1 MIIENIVKMLSLTD
15 HLGKSEL
22 IELAKGKYQLNNT
35 TKRVYKQ
42 AMRELYMNRAKRQ
55 WQKQGS

>member
-42 AMRELYMNRAKRQ
+42 AMHELYMNRAKRQ
-55 WQKQGS
+55 WQKQG

>member
-55 WQKQGS
+55 WQKQG

>member
-1 MIIENIVKMLSLTD
+1 MIIQNLVKMLSLTD

-55 WQKQGS
+55 WQKQG

>member
-22 IELAKGKYQLNNT
+22 IELAKGKYQLENT
-35 TKRVYKQ
+35 SKRVYKQ

-55 WQKQGS
+55 WQKQG

>member
-1 MIIENIVKMLSLTD
+1 MIIQNLVKMLSLTD

-22 IELAKGKYQLNNT
+22 IELAKGKYQLENT
-35 TKRVYKQ
+35 SKRVYKQ

-55 WQKQGS
+55 WQKQG

>member
-22 IELAKGKYQLNNT
+22 IELAKGKYQLNST

-55 WQKQGS
+55 WQKQG

>member
-42 AMRELYMNRAKRQ
+42 AMRELYMNRAQRK
-55 WQKQGS
+55 WQKQG

>member
-1 MIIENIVKMLSLTD
+1 MIIQNIVKMLSLTD

-22 IELAKGKYQLNNT
+22 IELAKGKYQLENT
-35 TKRVYKQ
+35 SKRVYKQ

-55 WQKQGS
+55 WQKQG